1 MDAPEWL
8 KKIDLQRWWNLAIAI
23 GFVLVLAS
31 LAASDHAIA
40 IIGIAIMVF
49 GFGERFN
56 HRMEMEIRPGG
67 TLTTYERH
75 NRPQGLALLG
85 LGVVLGAIG
94 LYRLIA
100 N

>member
-1 MDAPEWL
+1 MDFPEWL
-8 KKIDLQRWWNLAIAI
+8 KKIDLERWCNLAIAI
-23 GFVLVLAS
+23 GVVFVIAS
-31 LAASDHAIA
+31 LAANDHAV
-40 IIGIAIMVF
+40 AIMGLAIMAF

-67 TLTTYERH
+67 TLTTYERR
-75 NRPQGLALLG
+75 NRPQGLALIG
-85 LGVVLGAIG
+85 LATVLGAVS